1 MNSGNT
7 TLAWSCASCD
17 RETVRALARELD
29 IPPLVAQLLIV
40 RGAATPE
47 LGSRFLNP
55 SADHL
60 CDPFELSGVD
70 HAVERLR
77 LARDRHE
84 NVLVF
89 GDYDVDGITGTAILY
104 NALKDYGI
112 RSCTYDMPNRLEEG
126 YGINPE
132 RVYQAR
138 DQNVNLIV
146 TVDNGVTAREAAEA
160 ARAAGIDLV
169 ITDHHEPEGQ
179 LPCAGIIIDPKLD
192 GAGHPCH
199 EICGAAVAFKLATA
213 LTGKT
218 SDLDL
223 VALGTVADI
232 VPLRGENRALV
243 ALGLREAPARLRP
256 GLIKLAQV
264 ARVNLE
270 TLTARNVAYQLAPRI
285 NAGGRLGD
293 GIAGMD
299 LILAD
304 SLETAEPI
312 ARELDRANTERRD
325 IETAILED
333 AHAELR
339 ETFNAQQ
346 RSIVL
351 ARRGWHQG
359 VIGIVASRLQRH
371 FYRPVAL
378 VAIDGDGIGHGSI
391 RGIPEFDV
399 SSALTACSEFLVKFG
414 GHRAAGGLTI
424 AEAHIQAFQTAFEY
438 EAARQLDGN
447 ELRRSLAVD
456 AIISFTQIDGQLL
469 RYIDLLEPYGH
480 GNAEPVFCTYGAEIV
495 PQSCRL
501 LRGGHLRLALRS
513 DGRQFQAIG
522 FQMGDLYDA
531 LRHVPLVDAA
541 FSPQLNTYRGET
553 TIQLVLKDIRPARGA
568 GGASGDAD

>member
-1 MNSGNT
+1 MT
-7 TLAWSCASCD
+7 TAAWSYAPSD
-17 RETVRALARELD
+17 RTIVRALAESLE
-29 IPPLVAQLLIV
+29 IPPLIAQLLLV

-47 LGSRFLNP
+47 EGHRFLNP
-55 SADHL
+55 STEDL
-60 CDPFELSGVD
+60 SDPFDLKGVD
-70 HAVERLR
+70 RAVERLR
-77 LARDRHE
+77 IARERNE
-84 NVLVF
+84 KVLVF

-104 NALKDYGI
+104 SALKHYGLD
-112 RSCTYDMPNRLEEG
+112 SCTYDMPNRLEEG
-126 YGINPE
+126 YGISPE

-138 DQNVNLIV
+138 DENVDLIV

-160 ARAAGIDLV
+160 AREASIGLI
-169 ITDHHEPEGQ
+169 ITDHHEPELE

-192 GAGHPCH
+192 GPDHPCYDV
-199 EICGAAVAFKLATA
+199 CGAAVAFKLATA
-213 LTGKT
+213 LTGRI

-243 ALGLREAPARLRP
+243 ALGLREAPAKLRP
-256 GLIKLAQV
+256 GLMKLAQV

-299 LILAD
+299 LILAE
-304 SLETAEPI
+304 SLDAADPI

-325 IETAILED
+325 IEAAILED
-333 AHAELR
+333 AFEELASSFR
-339 ETFNAQQ
+339 EEQ

-378 VAIDGDGIGHGSI
+378 IAIDDEGIGHGSI

-399 SSALTACSEFLVKFG
+399 SLGLAACSELLVKSG

-424 AEAHIQAFQTAFEY
+424 AEEHIAAFQSAFES
-438 EAARQLDGN
+438 EAVRQLDAG
-447 ELRRSLAVD
+447 ELRRILSID
-456 AIISFTQIDGQLL
+456 ALISFTQVDGQLL
-469 RYIDLLEPYGH
+469 KYIELLEPYGH
-480 GNAEPVFCTYGAEIV
+480 GNLEPVFCTHGAEVV
-495 PQSCRL
+495 PYSCRL
-501 LRGGHLRLALRS
+501 LRGGHIKLALRS
-513 DGRQFQAIG
+513 GSREFPAIG
-522 FQMGDLYDA
+522 FQMGDYYET
-531 LRHVPLVDAA
+531 LRHVELVDAA
-541 FSPQLNTYRGET
+541 FTPQFNTYRGET
-553 TIQLVLKDIRPARGA
+553 SIQLVLKDIRPAE
-568 GGASGDAD
+568 